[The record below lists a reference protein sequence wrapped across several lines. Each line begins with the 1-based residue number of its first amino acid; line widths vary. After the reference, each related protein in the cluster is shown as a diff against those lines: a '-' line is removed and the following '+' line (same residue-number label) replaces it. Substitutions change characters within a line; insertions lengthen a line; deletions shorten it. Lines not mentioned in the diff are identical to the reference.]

1 MSFFNPKEEVIE
13 IELTQYGK
21 HLLSKGKWKP
31 AYYAFYDDDII
42 YDGKYAGLLETSSEA
57 VERIKEVPRTKTQYV
72 FTGIEEQVKKNLKLV
87 KDSKELLSSSK
98 LLPKEEKHYALTQP
112 LGNST
117 LGERKSPAFL
127 LNVLNGQISSSVT
140 FQTGEQ
146 PNLKIPQ
153 IKLEDTIYKRKI
165 QKFNPDFNYSA
176 YGTENVN
183 RTRVFEDGNLITIE
197 QDYILLELFEKN
209 VDNLNKNYDIEMF
222 LIEEDENG
230 EENFTQLHFDEVK
243 ETYKNGILLDNSLGA
258 EEGNTNF
265 IRLSDAE
272 DEETV
277 RMSDPYRANNFFDIL
292 IDNQIREDI
301 LCEAAS
307 KTTEGVDSMYS
318 FGIDCEETGTSTA
331 INKADNTNAANSIY
345 RSSYDEEDT
354 NKC

>member
-42 YDGKYAGLLETSSEA
+42 YDGKYAGLIETTSEA
-57 VERIKEVPRTKTQYV
+57 VERIKEAPRTKTQYV
-72 FTGIEEQVKKNLKLV
+72 FTGIEEQVKKNLQLI
-87 KDSKELLSSSK
+87 KDSKELLTSSK

-112 LGNST
+112 LGKST

-127 LNVLNGQISSSVT
+127 LNALKGHISSSTT

-146 PNLKIPQ
+146 PNLKIPK
-153 IKLEDTIYKRKI
+153 IFLEDTIYKRKI
-165 QKFNPDFNYSA
+165 QKFNPDFNYSF

-197 QDYILLELFEKN
+197 QDYILLELLEKN
-209 VDNLNKNYDIEMF
+209 VDNLNKNYDIELF
-222 LIEEDENG
+222 LVEEDENG
-230 EENFTQLHFDEVK
+230 IENFTQLHFDEVK
-243 ETYKNGILLDNSLGA
+243 ENYKNGILMDSEEDDITLSEKKA
-258 EEGNTNF
+258 EEES
-265 IRLSDAE
+265 I
-272 DEETV
+272 
-277 RMSDPYRANNFFDIL
+277 RMSDPYRATNFFDIL
-292 IDNQIREDI
+292 VDNQIREDI
-301 LCEAAS
+301 LCEMS
-307 KTTEGVDSMYS
+307 TKTTDGIDSMYTM
-318 FGIDCEETGTSTA
+318 GIECEDTTVSA
-331 INKADNTNAANSIY
+331 NKIDSMNPANSIY

>member
-31 AYYAFYDDDII
+31 VYYAFYDDDII

-57 VERIKEVPRTKTQYV
+57 VERIKEAPRTKTQYV
-72 FTGIEEQVKKNLKLV
+72 FTGIEEQVKKNLQLI
-87 KDSKELLSSSK
+87 KDSKELLNSSK

-127 LNVLNGQISSSVT
+127 LNVLKGQISSSLVL
-140 FQTGEQ
+140 QTGEQ
-146 PNLKIPQ
+146 PNLRIPQ

-176 YGTENVN
+176 YGTQDIN
-183 RTRVFEDGNLITIE
+183 RTRVFEDGNLISIH

-209 VDNLNKNYDIEMF
+209 VDNLNKNYDIELF
-222 LIEEDENG
+222 LVEENENG

-243 ETYKNGILLDNSLGA
+243 ENYKNGILLDSEEDDITLSTRKA
-258 EEGNTNF
+258 EEESLR
-265 IRLSDAE
+265 I
-272 DEETV
+272 
-277 RMSDPYRANNFFDIL
+277 SDPYRATNFFDIL
-292 IDNQIREDI
+292 IDNQIGEDV
-301 LCEAAS
+301 LCEMS
-307 KTTEGVDSMYS
+307 TKTSDGIDSMYAM
-318 FGIDCEETGTSTA
+318 GIDCE
-331 INKADNTNAANSIY
+331 DVAASAKKTDMLNPANLIY